1 MSEDER
7 DYFTKFGTSW
17 IESIVSSVCNDSWFY
32 NRSSTYYTLQIFI
45 AADAKKEFDQQ
56 VIEYRAT
63 GSYQPSKHFERLE
76 NSSVWIRKDNPSPL
90 EKEIS
95 SYDTILFPKRPPEM
109 EEAYRE
115 REIRSITKRRL
126 KLKGLWNEDLKTWR
140 EGVDFDAECDKER
153 TKRAK
158 QSHNVDDVEAT
169 ASVQNKN
176 YD

>member
-1 MSEDER
+1 MEDGHVRRRTRLFYKIWYVFDRIDCFFCLER
-7 DYFTKFGTSW
+7 FF
-17 IESIVSSVCNDSWFY
+17 V
-32 NRSSTYYTLQIFI
+32 LQPLIHLLYSAKFI

-76 NSSVWIRKDNPSPL
+76 NSSIWIRKDNPSPL

-109 EEAYRE
+109 DEAYRE

-140 EGVDFDAECDKER
+140 EGVDFAAECDKER

-169 ASVQNKN
+169 ASV
-176 YD
+176 